1 MSNSTDA
8 NRRYFA
14 QVPTRLLADLTS
26 PDGPILTFV
35 ESDGQ
40 LHLNRAAVKARVTE
54 RHADGEF
61 PAPVIVAPI
70 VFQPATAVARQASV
84 PVFNVKRGA

>member
-26 PDGPILTFV
+26 PDGAILTFV
-35 ESDGQ
+35 ESDGR
-40 LHLNRAAVKARVTE
+40 LHLNRAALKARAAE
-54 RHADGEF
+54 SSANKEIA
-61 PAPVIVAPI
+61 APVIVSPI
-70 VFQPATAVARQASV
+70 MFQPAAATPRQAV
-84 PVFNVKRGA
+84 VQVFDVKRGA